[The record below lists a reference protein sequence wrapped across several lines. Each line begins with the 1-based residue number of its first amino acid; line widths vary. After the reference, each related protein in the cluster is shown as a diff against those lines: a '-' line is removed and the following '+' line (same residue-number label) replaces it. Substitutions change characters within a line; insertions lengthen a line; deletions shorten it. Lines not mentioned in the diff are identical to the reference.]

1 MMTGADIAQVLTA
14 AGTLVAAVGAVLVSL
29 RNQKHIAAVHAE
41 TRTQTDTLA
50 EQSHTLAVVQSVAEQ
65 QGAAI
70 QEVHLATNGMKAR
83 LEEAARKE
91 GHAEGVVDEKVK
103 EHKERDT

>member
-41 TRTQTDTLA
+41 TRAQTDTLA
-50 EQSHTLAVVQSVAEQ
+50 EQSHTLAVVQNVAEQ

-83 LEEAARKE
+83 LEEVARRE
-91 GHAEGVVDEKVK
+91 GHAEGVADEKAK